1 MSEAAIDVPDVSI
14 AEGAIDRWMS
24 AEPHL
29 ASLLAAG
36 LPRAHA
42 VARWGL
48 HLLKEGRSVDAVTAL
63 RVAVALAP
71 DSASSWTNL
80 GMAFD
85 RAGML
90 DPASACF
97 ERSVALSKTQP
108 DTWLLLG
115 LSRKK
120 RGELA
125 LAQTAYEVALEQD
138 PQSAIVWQCLG
149 LVKEE
154 QRDYAGAA
162 DSFEACVARS
172 APSAPVFA
180 NLGKLSYQIGRIQKA
195 HEAFT
200 AAAKLE
206 PGNLHYTGMLR
217 KTRFLADAIAG
228 VPVDDAIARFGNTV
242 VLAASESGE
251 GLAGANAEATMPQW
265 LEVAS
270 GLLGSFGYMEAAI
283 RLARKRLELQP
294 NSATGKYHLAALLAD
309 PRFDR
314 SPAEYI
320 VESFD
325 AFAKGF
331 DAKLVG
337 VLGYDVPEKLCA
349 VVRSATG
356 GSDERQAGDVLDMG
370 CGTGLCGPLL
380 RPFARTLNGVDLSSK
395 MLELAAARGVYDAL
409 EREDIV
415 AYLGRA
421 AARFDRIVAA
431 DVLIYFGDLS
441 AVFAETAKALR
452 GGGHFAFST
461 ELHEGEG
468 YRLQTSGRFAHSPDY
483 VKRIAEPWF
492 DEVAAVRT
500 TIRLEGNERTPGH
513 LFLVRR
519 RPRI

>member
-1 MSEAAIDVPDVSI
+1 MSNAGVDVPDVPT

-36 LPRAHA
+36 LPRSHA
-42 VARWGL
+42 VSRWGV
-48 HLLKEGRSVDAVTAL
+48 HLLKEGRSLDAVTAL

-97 ERSVALSKTQP
+97 EQSVALSKTQP
-108 DTWLLLG
+108 NTWLLLG

-125 LAQTAYEVALEQD
+125 LAQAAYEVALEQD
-138 PQSAIVWQCLG
+138 PQSAVVWQCLG

-154 QRDYAGAA
+154 LRDYAGAA
-162 DSFEACVARS
+162 DSFETCARLS

-195 HEAFT
+195 HEAFM
-200 AAAKLE
+200 AAAKLD
-206 PGNLHYTGMLR
+206 PGNLHYAGMLR

-228 VPVDDAIARFGNTV
+228 VPVDEALARFGDTV
-242 VLAASESGE
+242 VMAASESGQ
-251 GLAGANAEATMPQW
+251 GSGDVSGEATIPQW

-270 GLLGSFGYMEAAI
+270 GLLGSFGYMDPAI
-283 RLARKRLELQP
+283 ALARKRLELQP

-320 VESFD
+320 VENFD
-325 AFAKGF
+325 AFAKSF

-349 VVRSATG
+349 LVRSASREG
-356 GSDERQAGDVLDMG
+356 GAGDVLDIG

-380 RPFARTLNGVDLSSK
+380 RPIARTLSGVDLSPK
-395 MLELAAARGVYDAL
+395 MLELAAARGLYDAL
-409 EREDIV
+409 EREDIG
-415 AYLGRA
+415 AYLARA
-421 AARFDRIVAA
+421 AARFDLVVAA

-452 GGGHFAFST
+452 TGGLFAFST
-461 ELHEGEG
+461 ELHAGDG
-468 YRLQTSGRFAHSPDY
+468 YRLQPSGRFAHSPDY
-483 VKRIAEPWF
+483 VKRTAEASF
-492 DEVAAVRT
+492 DEVAVVRT

-513 LFLVRR
+513 LFLVRQR
-519 RPRI
+519 VG

>member
-1 MSEAAIDVPDVSI
+1 MSNAAVDVPDVST
-14 AEGAIDRWMS
+14 AEGAIDRWRS

-36 LPRAHA
+36 LPRPHA

-48 HLLKEGRSVDAVTAL
+48 HLLKEGRSLDAVTAF

-97 ERSVALSKTQP
+97 EQSVALSKAQP

-115 LSRKK
+115 LLRKK

-138 PQSAIVWQCLG
+138 PKSPVVWQCLG

-162 DSFEACVARS
+162 DSFEACVKL
-172 APSAPVFA
+172 SAPVLA
-180 NLGKLSYQIGRIQKA
+180 NLGKLSYQIGRLQKA
-195 HEAFT
+195 HEAFM
-200 AAAKLE
+200 AAAKLD
-206 PGNLHYTGMLR
+206 PGNLHYAEMLR

-228 VPVDDAIARFGNTV
+228 VAVDEALARFGDTV
-242 VLAASESGE
+242 VMAASESAE
-251 GLAGANAEATMPQW
+251 GPAGAIAEATIPQW
-265 LEVAS
+265 LEIAS
-270 GLLGSFGYMEAAI
+270 GLLGSFGYMEPAI
-283 RLARKRLELQP
+283 ALARKRLELQP
-294 NSATGKYHLAALLAD
+294 NSPTGKYHLAALLAD
-309 PRFDR
+309 PPFDR

-320 VESFD
+320 VENFD
-325 AFAKGF
+325 AFAKSF

-349 VVRSATG
+349 VVRSAMHEGAEG
-356 GSDERQAGDVLDMG
+356 GAGDVLDIG

-380 RPFARTLNGVDLSSK
+380 RPLARTLAGVDLSSK

-421 AARFDRIVAA
+421 AARFELVVAA

-452 GGGHFAFST
+452 SGGLFAFST
-461 ELHEGEG
+461 ELDAGEG
-468 YRLQTSGRFAHSPDY
+468 YRLQTSGRFAHSPGY
-483 VKRIAEPWF
+483 VKRILAPWF
-492 DEVAAVRT
+492 EEVAVVRT

-519 RPRI
+519 RAG

>member
-1 MSEAAIDVPDVSI
+1 MSHAAVDVPDVST

-24 AEPHL
+24 ADPHL

-36 LPRAHA
+36 LPRPHA

-48 HLLKEGRSVDAVTAL
+48 HLLKEGRSLDAVTAF

-97 ERSVALSKTQP
+97 EQSVALSKAQP

-138 PQSAIVWQCLG
+138 PKSAVVWQCLG

-154 QRDYAGAA
+154 LRDYAGAA
-162 DSFEACVARS
+162 DSFEACVKLS

-195 HEAFT
+195 HEAFM
-200 AAAKLE
+200 AASKLD
-206 PGNLHYTGMLR
+206 PGNLHYAGMLR
-217 KTRFLADAIAG
+217 KTRFLADALAG
-228 VPVDDAIARFGNTV
+228 VPVDEALARFGDTV
-242 VLAASESGE
+242 VMAASESGE
-251 GLAGANAEATMPQW
+251 GPPDASAEATIPQW
-265 LEVAS
+265 LEIAS
-270 GLLGSFGYMEAAI
+270 GLLGSFGYMDPAVA
-283 RLARKRLELQP
+283 LARKRLELQP

-325 AFAKGF
+325 AFAKSF

-349 VVRSATG
+349 VVRSVMREGDEG
-356 GSDERQAGDVLDMG
+356 GAGDVLDIG

-380 RPFARTLNGVDLSSK
+380 RPLARTLAGVDLSSK

-409 EREDIV
+409 AREDIV

-421 AARFDRIVAA
+421 AARFGLVVAA

-452 GGGHFAFST
+452 SGGLFAFST
-461 ELHEGEG
+461 ELHAGEG

-483 VKRIAEPWF
+483 VKRIAAPWF
-492 DEVAAVRT
+492 EEVAVVRT

-519 RPRI
+519 RAG